1 MYAFAST
8 FLPQFFLPMG
18 VVTIL
23 LLIALFKIK
32 SSPGT
37 AVWAAVIAFLIVVLF
52 GNSIFAAFLTRSMEW
67 RHMPPTSQPSGD
79 AIVVIAEGM
88 QPADT
93 PRQMVETGPEYNRV
107 AAAAKLYKA
116 GAAPLV
122 VVAGEAA
129 SVPLV
134 QAQLVEMGVPIQDIL
149 VQDKTENA
157 LEDAKFTRLLTSDK
171 GVQSIILVTSA
182 VKMDRTVFLYKQEKL
197 NIVPMPVDYKVSL
210 RSWTESSKPD
220 LETILKNLMPNADA
234 MQQSTTVLYEYL
246 ALMFYRLAAIF

>member
-1 MYAFAST
+1 
-8 FLPQFFLPMG
+8 
-18 VVTIL
+18 
-23 LLIALFKIK
+23 
-32 SSPGT
+32 
-37 AVWAAVIAFLIVVLF
+37 
-52 GNSIFAAFLTRSMEW
+52 
-67 RHMPPTSQPSGD
+67 
-79 AIVVIAEGM
+79 
-88 QPADT
+88 
-93 PRQMVETGPEYNRV
+93 
-107 AAAAKLYKA
+107 
-116 GAAPLV
+116 
-122 VVAGEAA
+122 
-129 SVPLV
+129 V
-134 QAQLVEMGVPIQDIL
+134 QAQLVEMGVPVQDIL